1 MTRGHAFKFYPEVFL
16 EQVKS
21 LGYEDRG
28 KYITLLCFMRR
39 HGKMRE
45 VEIKAIV
52 SEFPGIVFDSFK
64 MGARGYW
71 RIKGPK
77 DQDEDIAEATIQQEE
92 LFSHVAEKNSVEKFA
107 PPGQEQVKACFI
119 IRGLQDKEAGHEAEK
134 FIAHYTRTNWKTTRG
149 TIIVDWNAAITT
161 WLLNK
166 KEFSEH
172 KPHKTLTQQ
181 WLE

>member
-21 LGYEDRG
+21 LGYEERG

-45 VEIKAIV
+45 VEMKAIV
-52 SEFPGIVFDSFK
+52 SEFPGIIFNAFTLDAK
-64 MGARGYW
+64 GYW
-71 RIKGPK
+71 RIRKPN
-77 DQDEDIAEATIQQEE
+77 DENENSADTAIQQEE
-92 LFSHVAEKNSVEKFA
+92 LFHVEKSFV
-107 PPGQEQVKACFI
+107 PPNMEDVKACFI
-119 IRGLQDKEAGHEAEK
+119 LRGLQDKEALYEAKK
-134 FIAHYTRTNWKTTRG
+134 FIAHYTGTNWKTTRG
-149 TIIVDWNAAITT
+149 ASIVNWTAAVTT

-166 KEFSEH
+166 EKFSEH
-172 KPHKTLTQQ
+172 KPHKTLTEQ